1 MRRSLAAAIVL
12 FVLCAGGASAARSVG
27 YYGCRTFV
35 AKHPTAVVK
44 PTSIVVAC
52 GDGNL
57 YLTGIHW
64 ATWNASTATGSGMVH
79 SNDCKP
85 YCAADHFHTA
95 PATVTLSKPRSCKGN
110 VVFTNLRLRSKSISA
125 GDGYACVP

>member
-1 MRRSLAAAIVL
+1 MRRSLLVATL
-12 FVLCAGGASAARSVG
+12 LLVLCAASASAASKVG

-64 ATWNASTATGSGMVH
+64 ATWAATEATGTGTVH

-85 YCAADHFHTA
+85 YCAAGHFHTA
-95 PATVTLSKPRSCKGN
+95 AATVTLSKPHTCKGN

-125 GDGYACVP
+125 GEGYACPR